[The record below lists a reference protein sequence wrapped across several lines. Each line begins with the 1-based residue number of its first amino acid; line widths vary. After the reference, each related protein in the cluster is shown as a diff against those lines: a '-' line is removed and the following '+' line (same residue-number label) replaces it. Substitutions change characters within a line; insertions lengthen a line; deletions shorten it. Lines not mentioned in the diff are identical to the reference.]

1 MPRNCHNCPGWHLDR
16 ESTESSARTTGLTKQ
31 LAALI
36 WSGIFSADLN
46 LFSAHPVIPPDQSH
60 IQYIV
65 PSNTR
70 QLLNSSAL
78 LLQVQATLV
87 LQPTTTAV
95 PKHKL
100 LGTRIHYAVQ
110 ALSVLAF
117 LAAFIVIEVNKGDHP
132 RLVSPHGILGLITYI
147 AILLQALLG
156 VTQYFLPRKVLG
168 SVDAGKSLYKYHR
181 WYGYTL
187 LLLEL
192 ATVAAATR
200 TTYNLTTLHIQLW
213 TVLVAAVLVAA
224 GVGARVRKH
233 KLGL

>member
-1 MPRNCHNCPGWHLDR
+1 MTSPQNNHDVPENEPLIGSPSAAPSEDAGIYRNLV
-16 ESTESSARTTGLTKQ
+16 TGTATVAQAGILI

-46 LFSAHPVIPPDQSH
+46 LFSAHP
-60 IQYIV
+60 
-65 PSNTR
+65 
-70 QLLNSSAL
+70 LLNSSAL

-100 LGTRIHYAVQ
+100 LGTRIHYTVQ
-110 ALSVLAF
+110 ALSALAF

-181 WYGYTL
+181 WYGYAL

-192 ATVAAATR
+192 ATVSAATR